1 VIWNARESIL
11 KSSDRKPALDREV
24 IELLKNDAQLLA
36 IADAIAATQRRA
48 RGGVAAL
55 KERKSRWQPRDE
67 R

>member
-1 VIWNARESIL
+1 MSSNARESIL
-11 KSSDRKPALDREV
+11 KSSDRKQPLDREV

-48 RGGVAAL
+48 RGGVEAPR
-55 KERKSRWQPRDE
+55 ERKSRSQPRDE

>member
-1 VIWNARESIL
+1 
-11 KSSDRKPALDREV
+11 V

-48 RGGVAAL
+48 RGGAAAP
-55 KERKSRWQPRDE
+55 KERKSRSQPRDE